1 MGSQLL
7 RVEIMTAG
15 RPPKYKTAE
24 EMQIKIDEYF
34 VKKCAD
40 EVVLLGGKE
49 IIKYN
54 PPTINGLALYLG
66 FMDRQ
71 SLYDY
76 INRENKF
83 NESDRK
89 FTCTLRKAM
98 ARIEEYAEKQLHVG
112 NSTGA
117 IFWLK
122 NRGWKDKHEEQE
134 KGQKIVVN
142 IPSIKIDGKEVNF
155 TIGDEE
161 ADEK

>member
-1 MGSQLL
+1 MS
-7 RVEIMTAG
+7 AG

-34 VKKCAD
+34 VNKCAD
-40 EVVLLGGKE
+40 EVVVLGGKE
-49 IIKYN
+49 IIKFN
-54 PPTINGLALYLG
+54 PPTINGLALHLD

-76 INRENKF
+76 INREK
-83 NESDRK
+83 EYDEKDKR
-89 FTCTLRKAM
+89 FTCTLKKAM

-122 NRGWKDKHEEQE
+122 NRGWKDKHEEQD

-142 IPSIKIDGKEVNF
+142 LPTIKINGKEANF
-155 TIGDEE
+155 TVGDEE
-161 ADEK
+161 ANDK